1 MFKDALNH
9 NRIYHESKNILHILY
24 KVPKLLGDD
33 KSTIHTL
40 LDYISIVKYPGTIF
54 NEKEK

>member
-1 MFKDALNH
+1 MRV
-9 NRIYHESKNILHILY
+9 RIYY

-54 NEKEK
+54 NEKGEVVELRRLN